1 MVAMEEAAGGSAAAA
16 AEQSVE
22 LGGTAEGLSAS
33 TNGDS
38 SNGVVATAAGTE
50 HALSS
55 SSKGAVEGPSASHS
69 IWWGTSTF
77 DSWLIAA
84 AAQIGQVVLTLPYSF
99 SQMGYAYGLVFLIF
113 YGLLGAWT
121 VYILTWLYFEFKSRR
136 SLHGKVYPPR
146 HVLQYHEVIGGLTGK
161 WGRYMTF
168 FFVILSLALASVIQL
183 IASASDL
190 YYANDSLNKRQ
201 WEYVVGL
208 FALISVI
215 VPSFGHF
222 RVGAI
227 VGVSSTTI
235 TGLYLFVASLVH
247 GQVPG
252 VEHVGAVDKV
262 QFFTGATN
270 MLYAFGGHAIT
281 IEIMEATRRP
291 SKFKFVY
298 LAVVFYTF
306 AVTIPSAVSTYW
318 AFGDILLHR
327 SNAFAVL
334 PPSPWRTFA
343 IVSIILHQSMVF
355 VLFVHPVFL
364 VCEKFAKVHTR
375 SLGLRILVRIPVVLF
390 LWFVALAIP
399 FFGPINSVMGAFL
412 VTFAVYIIP
421 LVAFF
426 VTYRTKAARQNSAV
440 KLPPFMPSWMLMFLF
455 NGMIVLWIVVVGCGF
470 GGWASVTN
478 FVRQISSFGFFDK
491 CYQC

>member
-1 MVAMEEAAGGSAAAA
+1 MAAMEEAAGGSAAAA

-38 SNGVVATAAGTE
+38 SNGVVATAAATE

-201 WEYVVGL
+201 WGYVVGL

-235 TGLYLFVASLVH
+235 TSLYLFVASLVH
-247 GQVPG
+247 GQVSG

-270 MLYAFGGHAIT
+270 MLYTFGGHAIT

-364 VCEKFAKVHTR
+364 VFEKFAKVHTR

-455 NGMIVLWIVVVGCGF
+455 NGMIVLWMVIVGCGV